1 MVLGKRS
8 GEDIWIAPSLLA
20 ADFGQLAAEIRVVQS
35 AGADLLHL
43 DIMDGH
49 FVPNLSFGPPV
60 VKSIRPMTELPF
72 DAHLMITDPLKYAPK
87 FAEVGA
93 DNITF
98 HAECSSDMRA
108 TAKQIRQL
116 GVSVGVSINPE
127 TPAEVIYEVLEDV
140 DLVLIM
146 SVHPGFGGQKFMPE
160 VLEKVRDLRGR
171 MRADQWLQ
179 IDGGIDPQTI
189 GEAAGAGANC
199 FVAGVAI
206 FRADDP
212 AKTISDMKE
221 IAQRSIGHG

>member
-8 GEDIWIAPSLLA
+8 GEDIWIAPSLLSA
-20 ADFGQLAAEIRVVQS
+20 NFGQLAAEIRVVQS

-60 VKSIRPMTELPF
+60 VKSIRPMTKLPF
-72 DAHLMITDPLKYAPK
+72 DVHLMITDPLEYGPR
-87 FAEVGA
+87 FVEVGA
-93 DNITF
+93 DHITF

-108 TAKQIRQL
+108 TAKQIGEL

-127 TPAEVIYEVLEDV
+127 TSAEVIYEVLQEV
-140 DLVLIM
+140 DLVLVM

-160 VLEKVRDLRGR
+160 VLAKVKALRGR

-179 IDGGIDPQTI
+179 IDGGINAKNI
-189 GEAAGAGANC
+189 GEAAAAGVNC
-199 FVAGVAI
+199 FVAGNAV
-206 FRADDP
+206 FGADDP
-212 AKTISDMKE
+212 AKMIGDMKE
-221 IAQRSIGHG
+221 IAQRNSKR